1 MAGERLAFQINWNLP
16 PGQLTTRC
24 PECLGQGSV
33 MVERSYSAADG
44 VGTIRVP
51 AQCKGCRGKGTFP
64 GMQPP
69 A

>member
-1 MAGERLAFQINWNLP
+1 MTDKGLAFQIDWNLP
-16 PGQLTTRC
+16 PGLVSTRC

-33 MVERSYSAADG
+33 MMERSYSATDG

-51 AQCKGCRGKGTFP
+51 AQCKGCRGKGTFA